1 MKVKI
6 NVLIALMVTVS
17 LVAGITPKNCAESA
31 DTPKITTW
39 TKFSSWAYDIE
50 YEGLQSSDGEILLP
64 CVFRSIEVLSE
75 LAIVYSDITDLF
87 YLYDWKHR
95 AFIDSYPLICPNGKY
110 IMVGESCSE
119 GYYGLLD
126 QFGNVVIEM
135 KWEWMGAVE
144 DEVVWIGDETGEVNL
159 LHIPSGKLLL
169 TTGARYCT
177 DFSYGYSGFYRD
189 NKVYFVDQEGH
200 LEPVFISDEAA
211 QRHLQCGSLLPQ
223 LKLKFQTP
231 LRDGEQHSSSQR
243 CVRQSSATEV
253 FPTHEA

>member
-135 KWEWMGAVE
+135 KWEWMGEVE

-177 DFSYGYSGFYRD
+177 DFSNGYSGFYRD

-200 LEPVFISDEAA
+200 LIETDFIGLEQDPTEE
-211 QRHLQCGSLLPQ
+211 GYFVV
-223 LKLKFQTP
+223 KT
-231 LRDGEQHSSSQR
+231 RDGQEGYYLP
-243 CVRQSSATEV
+243 ATKQFV
-253 FPTHEA
+253 KKIT

>member
-1 MKVKI
+1 M
-6 NVLIALMVTVS
+6 
-17 LVAGITPKNCAESA
+17 
-31 DTPKITTW
+31 
-39 TKFSSWAYDIE
+39 
-50 YEGLQSSDGEILLP
+50 
-64 CVFRSIEVLSE
+64 LSE

-177 DFSYGYSGFYRD
+177 DFPM
-189 NKVYFVDQEGH
+189 VI
-200 LEPVFISDEAA
+200 LAFIETT
-211 QRHLQCGSLLPQ
+211 RFTLLT
-223 LKLKFQTP
+223 KKGT
-231 LRDGEQHSSSQR
+231 
-243 CVRQSSATEV
+243 
-253 FPTHEA
+253 